1 MIPDVLFD
9 VKYNLSGTLLLTEQL
24 LVLELTFQND
34 FFRKA
39 FKFFFTCDIIAI
51 WEKKMNYRFGCDL
64 AYQRA
69 WPEGLL

>member
-39 FKFFFTCDIIAI
+39 FKFFFYMRHNCNLGK
-51 WEKKMNYRFGCDL
+51 ENEL
-64 AYQRA
+64 
-69 WPEGLL
+69 